1 MIGDIV
7 WYPSEIHTYDIGKI
21 VFVNGDNVQIE
32 GQNHVKSIDFDSVK
46 PNIDTIRSSGV
57 AGKMIP
63 KKLLHPVD
71 DSHLQELDD
80 LCDMNNLHEAPLLD
94 VVRRRLFRNK
104 IYTYTGDILL
114 SLNPYETIEGLY
126 DHPMKYY
133 NVGNIKEDTK
143 QFAAD
148 IMNKLPPHI
157 YKLSNDALKNLINNG
172 TDSEYSKINQSV
184 IVSGESGS
192 GKTEASKYVINFL
205 IQANEVSVAANSN
218 NSNNSASVDSTT
230 FTSVI
235 KNILVES
242 STILEA
248 FGNSKTVRNDN
259 SSRFG
264 KYIRLEYSDNNQIIS
279 AFTETFLL
287 EKSRIVIVNAD
298 ERNYHVFYQ
307 LLRGLSSYNP
317 TLQTQLKLDNIDDFA
332 ILTAGKC
339 TVIKSIDDD
348 ARDFMQLV
356 HALGT
361 LNKFTT
367 EKMNNLFSILA
378 AILHIGNI
386 RCESDPVES
395 NNRPKIV
402 SDTMPLQ
409 DIATLLGVDEL
420 SFVAAITRYTFIH
433 SSPST
438 HITY

>member
-7 WYPSEIHTYDIGKI
+7 WYPSDIHTYDIGKI
-21 VFVNGDNVQIE
+21 VSVNGDNVQIE
-32 GQNHVKSIDFDSVK
+32 GQNHVKSVDLDSVK
-46 PNIDTIRSSGV
+46 PNNDTIRGLGGS
-57 AGKMIP
+57 GKMIP
-63 KKLLHPVD
+63 KQLLHPVD

-80 LCDMNNLHEAPLLD
+80 LCNMNNLHEAPLLD

-126 DHPMKYY
+126 DYPMKYY
-133 NVGNIKEDTK
+133 NVGNIKEDAK

-157 YKLSNDALKNLINNG
+157 YKLSNDALKQLINNG

-205 IQANEVSVAANSN
+205 IQANEVSVLADSK
-218 NSNNSASVDSTT
+218 NSASPESAT

-235 KNILVES
+235 KSILVES

-317 TLQTQLKLDNIDDFA
+317 SLQAQLKLDDIDNFT

-348 ARDFMQLV
+348 AKDFMQLV

-361 LNKFTT
+361 LSKFTT

-386 RCESDPVES
+386 RCESDPNDS
-395 NNRPKIV
+395 NNRPKVV
-402 SDTMPLQ
+402 SSTMSLQ
-409 DIATLLGVDEL
+409 DISTLLGVDEL
-420 SFVAAITRYTFIH
+420 SFVASITRYVFIRLIH
-433 SSPST
+433 S
-438 HITY
+438 